1 MDWSAIE
8 RSPAFR
14 ELVESRRRFTFTAGA
29 VGIGIGALYVVL
41 AALAPDLMGTEVVG
55 EMSLGFLG
63 GVGLIVMTWVITH
76 MYMRRSDRV
85 WGPLEEQ
92 VRREA
97 GAQRDE
103 RFSKAGVAAPAR
115 EEQVR

>member
-1 MDWSAIE
+1 MDWSAVE

-29 VGIGIGALYVVL
+29 IGIGIGALYVIL
-41 AALAPDLMGTEVVG
+41 AGVAPDLMATELIG

-63 GVGLIVMTWVITH
+63 GVGLIVMTWTITL

-103 RFSKAGVAAPAR
+103 RFSTHPAAAPAPS
-115 EEQVR
+115 ETVR